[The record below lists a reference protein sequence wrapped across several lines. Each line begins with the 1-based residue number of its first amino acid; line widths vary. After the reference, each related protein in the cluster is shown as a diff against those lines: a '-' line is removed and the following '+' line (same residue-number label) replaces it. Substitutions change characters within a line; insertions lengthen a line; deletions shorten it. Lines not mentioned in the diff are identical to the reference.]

1 MKDKETQEHELPSV
15 DNNIDYT
22 VPSSTPDPVAP
33 GFQQQQD
40 LSQIQ
45 QQSTVQTPADLTG
58 LQAEDVDLIERAWV
72 EKAKAIVRS
81 THGDPFTQNKELSK
95 VKADYI
101 KKRYSKDVKVAE

>member
-15 DNNIDYT
+15 DTNTGNV
-22 VPSSTPDPVAP
+22 VPSSSPDPVAP

-40 LSQIQ
+40 SSQIQ
-45 QQSTVQTPADLTG
+45 QQTPLQTPADLTG

-81 THGDPFTQNKELSK
+81 THGDPFSK
-95 VKADYI
+95 
-101 KKRYSKDVKVAE
+101 

>member
-15 DNNIDYT
+15 DTDTGYALP
-22 VPSSTPDPVAP
+22 PSVPDPVTP

-40 LSQIQ
+40 SSQIQ
-45 QQSTVQTPADLTG
+45 QQSPLQTPADLTG
-58 LQAEDVDLIERAWV
+58 LQADDVDLIERAWV

-81 THGDPFTQNKELSK
+81 THGDPFSQNKELSK

-101 KKRYSKDVKVAE
+101 KKRYSKDIKVIE

>member
-15 DNNIDYT
+15 DTNTDYV
-22 VPSSTPDPVAP
+22 VPSSAPDPVAP

-40 LSQIQ
+40 SSQIQ
-45 QQSTVQTPADLTG
+45 QQAPLQTPADLTG

-81 THGDPFTQNKELSK
+81 THGDPFSQNKELSK

-101 KKRYSKDVKVAE
+101 KKRYSKDVKVVE